1 MRKSPAE
8 GLPPLTGCICILLG
22 IGIVPWRTMENGS
35 LDGGINCSTGP
46 DERLLL
52 RQLLEKLDYLFDN
65 SKLARCRGAHC
76 AILFANL
83 CSRRQLRSKFVE

>member
-1 MRKSPAE
+1 
-8 GLPPLTGCICILLG
+8 
-22 IGIVPWRTMENGS
+22 MENGS

-65 SKLARCRGAHC
+65 SKLAPLPRGA
-76 AILFANL
+76 L
-83 CSRRQLRSKFVE
+83 CDIIREFM